1 MVLLKVLAA
10 PAIEPFSETAA
21 AETDTWSWWWCVDV
35 YVNDSSGW
43 IIQRTSAGWEACPK
57 LSALPHFKVDGPS
70 RYPPSSG
77 WTAVDASSST
87 APVDVSSVRL
97 PFRFQSWPDV
107 SSWPSQIYGTIVAPP
122 VSVIR
127 GLWEQRNPD
136 LGAVAKGLGSDLS
149 APLVSTEA
157 DAENP
162 AMCAGRRTMSQTEG
176 EFGERNYVPP
186 RMPSR
191 RGSDVEMP
199 ERASSAR
206 PSNNSS

>member
-1 MVLLKVLAA
+1 MVICITLCA
-10 PAIEPFSETAA
+10 PSLFNGCPSFPHLVRNIY
-21 AETDTWSWWWCVDV
+21 WSSW
-35 YVNDSSGW
+35 Y
-43 IIQRTSAGWEACPK
+43 
-57 LSALPHFKVDGPS
+57 
-70 RYPPSSG
+70 
-77 WTAVDASSST
+77 
-87 APVDVSSVRL
+87 VSSVRL

-107 SSWPSQIYGTIVAPP
+107 SSWPSRIYGTILAPP

-127 GLWEQRNPD
+127 GLFEQRNPD

-149 APLVSTEA
+149 VPLVSTEV

-176 EFGERNYVPP
+176 EFGERDYVPP

-206 PSNNSS
+206 PSSNLS